1 MQKKSENP
9 AEETTSIGKEL
20 RSWLL
25 TLGVAVLLAFALG
38 RFVIM
43 NSSVPTGSMIP
54 TISEHS
60 RVIANRLS
68 YLTESPERGDI
79 VIFKFPDDES
89 VYYVKRVIGL
99 PGETVTIRDGLVY
112 INDSDTPLSED
123 YLAEEPAAL
132 DFGPYE
138 VPEDSYLMLGDNRNY
153 SKDSRYWENTYVSK
167 DAIIGKVLV
176 QYYPSFTWYGDY
188 EYAAGDPLTEEE

>member
-25 TLGVAVLLAFALG
+25 TLGIAVLLAFAIG

-99 PGETVTIRDGLVY
+99 PGETVTIRDGPGVY
-112 INDSDTPLSED
+112 QRFRYPAFRGLSGGRT
-123 YLAEEPAAL
+123 LC
-132 DFGPYE
+132 
-138 VPEDSYLMLGDNRNY
+138 
-153 SKDSRYWENTYVSK
+153 
-167 DAIIGKVLV
+167 
-176 QYYPSFTWYGDY
+176 
-188 EYAAGDPLTEEE
+188 AGFWSL